1 MSRLSERYEKLVE
14 EGAQRELDRRY
25 MTADFY
31 GEGGVALSREEKM
44 QLFKEHAYDPTGAGM
59 IDTLNRRREANKMG
73 PNDVPKDWGEWVSS
87 MAAKMLGEQT

>member
-25 MTADFY
+25 MTADFF
-31 GEGGVALSREEKM
+31 GEGGIQLSRIEKLE
-44 QLFKEHAYDPTGAGM
+44 LFKQFALDPAGVGM
-59 IDTLNRRREANKMG
+59 IDTLARRRAANKLG
-73 PNDVPKDWGEWVSS
+73 PADVPKDWGEWVSA